1 MRIWSLHPKHLD
13 QKGLVALWR
22 ETLLAQKVLQGLT
35 KGYKNHSQ
43 LIRFKATEDPVK
55 AISTYLHY
63 VADEADRRGY
73 NFNRSKIVYEKGD
86 ELLDVTGGQIDF
98 EIEHLMKKLETRDPE
113 RHGNML
119 ETFFTN
125 CMWSSEFRQVLLC
138 HPMFTH
144 VDGEI
149 ESWEKV

>member
-35 KGYKNHSQ
+35 KGYKNHPQ
-43 LIRFKATEDPVK
+43 LERFKQQPDPVQ
-55 AISTYLHY
+55 AISTYLHH

-73 NFNRSKIVYEKGD
+73 NFNRSKIVKGREEKKIA
-86 ELLDVTGGQIDF
+86 VSTGQIGY
-98 EIEHLMKKLETRDPE
+98 ELGHLFNKLFDRDPDKYKALKE
-113 RHGNML
+113 LQDYDVHPL
-119 ETFFTN
+119 FT
-125 CMWSSEFRQVLLC
+125 RITGPV
-138 HPMFTH
+138 
-144 VDGEI
+144 